1 MIARPATGR
10 QKGRDVVVT
19 LNVSGRRLLN
29 TLNRLATFGGRSDGG
44 VDRLA
49 GSAADLEARRW
60 MAEQLDS
67 RGLRSWTDEAGNTFG
82 HAPGPHEGR
91 LLVGS
96 HTDTVPAGGRL
107 DGAYG
112 VMAAME
118 VLTTLH
124 ENGHPAARFLE
135 IVSFWDEEGA
145 QPESSGGM
153 VGSTALCGS
162 PHLASIDSYLELHIE
177 QGPRMEGAGHELC
190 VVGGIVGVDR
200 HLIRV
205 VGEPNHAG
213 TTPFP
218 LRKDAGRVLV
228 RTAAEVQDLLR
239 SVHDTVVGNIGSLSL
254 VPGAPNVV
262 PGAAQMVLEIRA
274 PHEWALS
281 HCAGLVLDCARSFAR
296 EEGCT
301 VEHRMLSH
309 KPVVKF
315 DDGMRT
321 LLEKVVAD
329 TGRPTSS
336 LYSYAG
342 HDAGVMNPHVPTC
355 MLFVPSTHGVS
366 HSPREYTPEPLLVQG
381 AQVLLEAVVAHVER
395 RTADD
400 QAGSVGDG
408 AGKAT

>member
-1 MIARPATGR
+1 
-10 QKGRDVVVT
+10 
-19 LNVSGRRLLN
+19 
-29 TLNRLATFGGRSDGG
+29 
-44 VDRLA
+44 
-49 GSAADLEARRW
+49 
-60 MAEQLDS
+60 MAEHLGS
-67 RGLRSWTDEAGNTFG
+67 RGLESWSDEVGNLFG
-82 HAPGPHEGR
+82 HVPGAHGRR

-124 ENGHPAARFLE
+124 EHGHPAARFLE

-145 QPESSGGM
+145 QPMSSGGM

-162 PHLASIDSYLELHIE
+162 PYLAAIDSYLELHIE
-177 QGPRMEGAGHELC
+177 QGPRMEQAGYELS
-190 VVGGIVGVDR
+190 VVNGIVGVDR

-218 LRKDAGRVLV
+218 LRRDAGRALV
-228 RTAAEVQDLLR
+228 RTAAVFQDLLR
-239 SVHDTVVGNIGSLSL
+239 SVRDTVVGNIGALSL
-254 VPGAPNVV
+254 EPGAPNVV

-274 PHEWALS
+274 PHEWSLS
-281 HCAGLVLDCARSFAR
+281 RCADLVIDCATGFAR

-309 KPVVKF
+309 KPVVDF
-315 DDGMRT
+315 DEGMRA
-321 LLEKVVAD
+321 LLEKVTVDA
-329 TGRPTSS
+329 GRPAGS

-342 HDAGVMNPHVPTC
+342 HDAGVMSAHVPTA
-355 MLFVPSTHGVS
+355 MLFVPSSRGVS
-366 HSPREYTPEPLLVQG
+366 HSPRESTPEPLLVQG
-381 AQVLLEAVVAHVER
+381 AQVLLEAVVAHVESR
-395 RTADD
+395 FEGDA
-400 QAGSVGDG
+400 AGSM
-408 AGKAT
+408 A

>member
-1 MIARPATGR
+1 M
-10 QKGRDVVVT
+10 VT
-19 LNVSGRRLLN
+19 LNVSGKRLLDS
-29 TLNRLATFGGRSDGG
+29 LDRLATFGGRPDGG

-49 GSAADLEARRW
+49 GSAADLQARLW
-60 MAEQLDS
+60 MAEHLGS
-67 RGLRSWTDEAGNTFG
+67 HGLESWTDEVGNVFG
-82 HAPGPHEGR
+82 HAPGVRDGR
-91 LLVGS
+91 LLLGS

-124 ENGHPAARFLE
+124 EHGHPAARSVE

-153 VGSTALCGS
+153 VGSTALCQS
-162 PHLASIDSYLELHIE
+162 PHLAVIDSYIELHIE
-177 QGPRMEGAGHELC
+177 QGPRMERMGQELC
-190 VVGGIVGVDR
+190 VVDGIVGVDR

-218 LRKDAGRVLV
+218 LRRDAGRALV
-228 RTAAEVQDLLR
+228 RTAAVVQDLLR

-254 VPGAPNVV
+254 DPGAPNVV

-274 PHEWALS
+274 PHEQSLTR
-281 HCAGLVLDCARSFAR
+281 CAELVLDHAEAFAE

-301 VEHRMLSH
+301 VEQRLLSH
-309 KPVVKF
+309 KPVVEF

-321 LLEKVVAD
+321 LLEKVALS
-329 TGRPTSS
+329 TGRPTGS

-342 HDAGVMNPHVPTC
+342 HDAGVLSAHVPTG
-355 MLFVPSTHGVS
+355 MIFVPSAQGVS
-366 HSPREYTPEPLLVQG
+366 HSPREHTPDHLLVQG
-381 AQVLLEAVVAHVER
+381 AQVLLEAVIAHVESR
-395 RTADD
+395 AVADSSGSASGTAH
-400 QAGSVGDG
+400 AG
-408 AGKAT
+408 A